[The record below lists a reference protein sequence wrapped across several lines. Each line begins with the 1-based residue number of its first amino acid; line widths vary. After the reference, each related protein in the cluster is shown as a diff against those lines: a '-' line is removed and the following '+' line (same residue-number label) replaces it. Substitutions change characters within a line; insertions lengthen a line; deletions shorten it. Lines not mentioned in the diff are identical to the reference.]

1 MDDELLYGDPEG
13 DPITKPD
20 ISRRINVDEEVSL
33 GDISLSDIYLNAT
46 SLTSEPVVPAGDIEF
61 ESELSKVADID
72 GAAAGSASSG
82 FSETEVTICINGTPT
97 TGKILFKA
105 N

>member
-1 MDDELLYGDPEG
+1 MDNELLYGDPEG

-20 ISRRINVDEEVSL
+20 ISRRINVNEEVSL
-33 GDISLSDIYLNAT
+33 GEIYSNAT
-46 SLTSEPVVPAGDIEF
+46 SLTSEPIIPAGDIEF

-82 FSETEVTICINGTPT
+82 FSQETLDIVQSNNTAGQRIFLT
-97 TGKILFKA
+97 KSV
-105 N
+105 

>member
-1 MDDELLYGDPEG
+1 MDNELLYGDPEG

-20 ISRRINVDEEVSL
+20 ISKRINVNEEVSL
-33 GDISLSDIYLNAT
+33 GEIYSNAT
-46 SLTSEPVVPAGDIEF
+46 SLTSEPIIPAGDIEF

-82 FSETEVTICINGTPT
+82 FSRETLDIVQSNNTAGQRIFLT
-97 TGKILFKA
+97 KSV
-105 N
+105 